1 MNVLI
6 IGGGVIGLAAARELR
21 LAGAGRISVFE
32 RGRAGREASWA
43 AAGMLAPDAETDSVD
58 AMYRLCRTS
67 NELYPELAASLYDET
82 GIDVELDRSG
92 TVCAALSDQDLE
104 HLSSRMAAQTA
115 VGIHAELLSATDV
128 AGLEPSLSRDV
139 VGGVL
144 YPDNG
149 QVENRKLITA
159 LLEFARRNSIEVHE
173 NSPADELVVRNGKAI
188 GIITAGRTI
197 EADAVVIAA
206 GAWESELLDNADVGC
221 PRVTPVKGQVIA
233 YERFSSLRHVVY
245 GAGGYLVPRRD
256 GRLLVGA
263 TVEDA
268 GFNSDVT
275 ADGVLS
281 LRNSAERLLPG
292 LAGREPD
299 DKWAGLRPFAAG
311 GEPVIGAVPGV
322 SGLFVAAGH
331 YRNGILL
338 APVTAQLITEAILRG
353 SVPEIG
359 RPFLPASGKE
369 AAAS

>member
-32 RGRAGREASWA
+32 KGRAGREASWA
-43 AAGMLAPDAETDSVD
+43 AAGMLAPDAETESVD

-67 NELYPELAASLYDET
+67 NEFYPEFAASLFDET

-92 TVCAALSDQDLE
+92 TICVAFSDRDLG
-104 HLSSRMAAQTA
+104 HLSSRMAAQTS

-128 AGLEPSLSRDV
+128 SGLEPSLSRDV
-139 VGGVL
+139 AGGVL

-149 QVENRKLITA
+149 QVENRKLVTA
-159 LLEFARRNSIEVHE
+159 LLEFARRNSIDVHE
-173 NSPADELVVRNGKAI
+173 HSPADELIVSNGKAI
-188 GIITAGRTI
+188 GVVAAGRTI
-197 EADAVVIAA
+197 EADAIVIAA
-206 GAWESELLDNADVGC
+206 GAWESELLDKADVRC

-233 YERFSSLRHVVY
+233 FERFSSLGHVVY

-268 GFNSDVT
+268 GFNTDVT

-281 LRNSAERLLPG
+281 LRTSAERLLPG

-338 APVTAQLITEAILRG
+338 APVTAQLIAEAVLRG

>member
-21 LAGAGRISVFE
+21 LAGAGRVTVLE
-32 RGRAGREASWA
+32 KGQAGREASWA
-43 AAGMLAPDAETDSVD
+43 AAGMLAPDAETETVD
-58 AMYRLCRTS
+58 AMYRLCRRS
-67 NELYPELAASLYDET
+67 NELYPEFAASLFDET
-82 GIDVELDRSG
+82 GIDIELDRTG
-92 TVCAALSDQDLE
+92 TICVAFSNDDSE
-104 HLSSRMAAQTA
+104 HLRRRMAAQQTA
-115 VGIHAELLSATDV
+115 GISAELLSSTNI
-128 AGLEPSLSRDV
+128 AGLESSLSPDV

-149 QVENRKLITA
+149 QVENRKLVAA
-159 LLEFARRNSIEVHE
+159 LLEFALRNSIEVHE
-173 NSPADELVVRNGKAI
+173 NSPADELEIRNGRAVGLSVK
-188 GIITAGRTI
+188 GKSL
-197 EADAVVIAA
+197 EADAIVVAA
-206 GAWESELLDNADVGC
+206 GAWQSELLDKANVGC
-221 PRVTPVKGQVIA
+221 PRVTPVKGQIIA
-233 YERFSSLRHVVY
+233 YERVPSLRHVVY

-268 GFNSDVT
+268 GFNTEVT
-275 ADGVLS
+275 AEAVLS
-281 LRNSAERLLPG
+281 LRQSAERLLPG

-311 GEPVIGAVPGV
+311 GEPIIGAVPNV

-338 APVTAQLITEAILRG
+338 APVTAQLIAEAVLKG
-353 SVPEIG
+353 SSPEIG

>member
-21 LAGAGRISVFE
+21 LAGAGRITVLE
-32 RGRAGREASWA
+32 KGRAGREASWA

-58 AMYRLCRTS
+58 AMYNLCRRS
-67 NELYPELAASLYDET
+67 NELYPEFAASLFDET
-82 GIDVELDRSG
+82 GIDIELDRTG
-92 TVCAALSDQDLE
+92 TICVALSDQDFE
-104 HLSSRMAAQTA
+104 HLRSRMAAQKA
-115 VGIHAELLSATDV
+115 VGIHAELLSAADIG
-128 AGLEPSLSRDV
+128 GLESSLSRDV
-139 VGGVL
+139 MGGVL

-149 QVENRKLITA
+149 QVENRKLVAA

-173 NSPADELVVRNGKAI
+173 NSPADELVIRNGKAV
-188 GIITAGRTI
+188 GVSVKGKSL
-197 EADAVVIAA
+197 EADAIVIAA
-206 GAWESELLDNADVGC
+206 GAWQSELLDKADVRC
-221 PRVTPVKGQVIA
+221 SRVKPVKGQVIA
-233 YERFSSLRHVVY
+233 YERVSSLRHIVY

-268 GFNSDVT
+268 GFNTNVT
-275 ADGVLS
+275 ANGVLS
-281 LRNSAERLLPG
+281 LRNSAERLLPE

-299 DKWAGLRPFAAG
+299 DKWAGLRPFVAG

-338 APVTAQLITEAILRG
+338 APVTAQLIAEAVLNG

>member
-21 LAGAGRISVFE
+21 LAGAGRVTVLE
-32 RGRAGREASWA
+32 KGQAGREASWA
-43 AAGMLAPDAETDSVD
+43 AAGMLAPDAETETVD
-58 AMYRLCRTS
+58 AMYRLCRRS
-67 NELYPELAASLYDET
+67 NELYPEFAASLFDET
-82 GIDVELDRSG
+82 GIDIELDRTG
-92 TVCAALSDQDLE
+92 TICVALSDEDLE
-104 HLSSRMAAQTA
+104 HLGGRMGAQKTA
-115 VGIHAELLSATDV
+115 GINAELLSSNDI

-149 QVENRKLITA
+149 QVENRKLVAA

-173 NSPADELVVRNGKAI
+173 TSPADELVIWNAKAVGVSVKGKSL
-188 GIITAGRTI
+188 
-197 EADAVVIAA
+197 EADAIVIAA
-206 GAWESELLDNADVGC
+206 GAWQSELLDKANVRC

-233 YERFSSLRHVVY
+233 YERVSSLRHVVY

-268 GFNSDVT
+268 GFNTDVT

-299 DKWAGLRPFAAG
+299 DKWAGLRPLAAG

-338 APVTAQLITEAILRG
+338 APVTAQMIADAVLKG
-353 SVPEIG
+353 SVPDLG

>member
-21 LAGAGRISVFE
+21 LAGAGRVTVLE
-32 RGRAGREASWA
+32 KGQAGREASWA
-43 AAGMLAPDAETDSVD
+43 AAGMLAPDVETETVD
-58 AMYRLCRTS
+58 AMYRICRRS
-67 NELYPELAASLYDET
+67 NELYPEFAASLFDET
-82 GIDVELDRSG
+82 GIDIELDRTG
-92 TVCAALSDQDLE
+92 TICVAFSNDDSK
-104 HLSSRMAAQTA
+104 HLRRRMTAQQTA
-115 VGIHAELLSATDV
+115 GINAELLSSADI
-128 AGLEPSLSRDV
+128 AGLESSLSPDV

-149 QVENRKLITA
+149 QVENRKLVAA
-159 LLEFARRNSIEVHE
+159 LMEFARRNSIEVHE
-173 NSPADELVVRNGKAI
+173 NSPADELVIRNGKAV
-188 GIITAGRTI
+188 GVSVKGKSL
-197 EADAVVIAA
+197 EADAIVIAV
-206 GAWESELLDNADVGC
+206 GAWQSELLDKADVRC
-221 PRVTPVKGQVIA
+221 PPVTPVKGQIIA
-233 YERFSSLRHVVY
+233 YGRVSSLRHVVY

-256 GRLLVGA
+256 GRLLAGA

-268 GFNSDVT
+268 GFNTEVT
-275 ADGVLS
+275 AEGVLS
-281 LRNSAERLLPG
+281 LRQSAERLLPG

-338 APVTAQLITEAILRG
+338 SPITAQLIADAVLKG
-353 SVPEIG
+353 SVPDLG
-359 RPFLPASGKE
+359 RPFLPASGRE

>member
-21 LAGAGRISVFE
+21 LAGAGRVTVLE
-32 RGRAGREASWA
+32 KGQAGREASWA
-43 AAGMLAPDAETDSVD
+43 AAGMLAPDAETETVD
-58 AMYRLCRTS
+58 AMYRLCRRS
-67 NELYPELAASLYDET
+67 NELYPEFAASLFDET
-82 GIDVELDRSG
+82 GIDIELDRTG
-92 TVCAALSDQDLE
+92 TICVALSDQDLE
-104 HLSSRMAAQTA
+104 HLGGRMAAQKTA
-115 VGIHAELLSATDV
+115 GISAELLSSTDI
-128 AGLEPSLSRDV
+128 ARLESSLSRDV

-149 QVENRKLITA
+149 QVENRKLVAA
-159 LLEFARRNSIEVHE
+159 LLEFARQNSIEVHE
-173 NSPADELVVRNGKAI
+173 NSPADELVIWNGKAV
-188 GIITAGRTI
+188 GVSVKGKSL
-197 EADAVVIAA
+197 EADAIVIAA
-206 GAWESELLDNADVGC
+206 GAWQPELLDKADVRC
-221 PRVTPVKGQVIA
+221 PRVTPVKGQIIA
-233 YERFSSLRHVVY
+233 YERVSSLRHVVY

-268 GFNSDVT
+268 GFNTDVT

-281 LRNSAERLLPG
+281 LRQSAERLLPG
-292 LAGREPD
+292 LVGREPD
-299 DKWAGLRPFAAG
+299 NKWAGLRPFAAG

-338 APVTAQLITEAILRG
+338 SPITAQLIADAVLKG
-353 SVPEIG
+353 SVPDLG
-359 RPFLPASGKE
+359 RPFLPASGRE

>member
-21 LAGAGRISVFE
+21 LAGAGRVTVLE
-32 RGRAGREASWA
+32 RGRAGHEASWA
-43 AAGMLAPDAETDSVD
+43 AAGMLAPDAETETVD
-58 AMYRLCRTS
+58 AMYRLCRRS
-67 NELYPELAASLYDET
+67 NELYPEFAASLFDET
-82 GIDVELDRSG
+82 GIDIELDRTG
-92 TVCAALSDQDLE
+92 TICVAFSNDDSE
-104 HLSSRMAAQTA
+104 HLRRRMAAQQTA
-115 VGIHAELLSATDV
+115 GINAELLSSTDIG
-128 AGLEPSLSRDV
+128 GLESSLSRDV

-149 QVENRKLITA
+149 QVENRKLVAA
-159 LLEFARRNSIEVHE
+159 LLEFARQNSIEVHE
-173 NSPADELVVRNGKAI
+173 NSPADKLVIRNGKAV
-188 GIITAGRTI
+188 GISVKGKSL
-197 EADAVVIAA
+197 EADAIVIAA
-206 GAWESELLDNADVGC
+206 GAWQSELLDKADVRC
-221 PRVTPVKGQVIA
+221 PPVTPVKGQVIA
-233 YERFSSLRHVVY
+233 YERVSSLRHVVY

-268 GFNSDVT
+268 GFNTEVT
-275 ADGVLS
+275 PEGVLS

-338 APVTAQLITEAILRG
+338 APVTARLITDAVLKG
-353 SVPEIG
+353 SSPEIG